1 MDSAER
7 AGDWGTPGDFNCFAF
22 EGDGAGVEGPLN
34 DANLPL
40 SILRAVLGRLSEM
53 SGDYLRLF
61 VLRLGL
67 MRPGPR
73 ERETRPQTLRLCDR
87 KSCALP
93 LTTTTST
100 SLSWYSDWNDSTS
113 NA

>member
-40 SILRAVLGRLSEM
+40 SILQVVLGRLSET
-53 SGDYLRLF
+53 SRGDCLRVF

-73 ERETRPQTLRLCDR
+73 ERETRPQTLRLLRQKELCV
-87 KSCALP
+87 A
-93 LTTTTST
+93 
-100 SLSWYSDWNDSTS
+100 SDHEHLHVSQLVF
-113 NA
+113 